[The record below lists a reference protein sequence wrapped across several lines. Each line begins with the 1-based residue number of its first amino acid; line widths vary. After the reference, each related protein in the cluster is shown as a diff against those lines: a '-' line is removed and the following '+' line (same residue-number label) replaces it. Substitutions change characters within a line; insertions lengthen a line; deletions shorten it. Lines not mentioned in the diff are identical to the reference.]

1 MTCPCVLPNSLPIE
15 CLMELISIARNGDA
29 FSKRATVMSHAGC
42 FMLGLSALL
51 KDDATVIGNTE
62 VEINFD
68 STEDLCDYI
77 EENVQLLSAES
88 TSAMTADGVGLDL
101 STIQLI
107 MQIVKLIAELI
118 SSLRK

>member
-1 MTCPCVLPNSLPIE
+1 
-15 CLMELISIARNGDA
+15 
-29 FSKRATVMSHAGC
+29 
-42 FMLGLSALL
+42 MLGLSALL